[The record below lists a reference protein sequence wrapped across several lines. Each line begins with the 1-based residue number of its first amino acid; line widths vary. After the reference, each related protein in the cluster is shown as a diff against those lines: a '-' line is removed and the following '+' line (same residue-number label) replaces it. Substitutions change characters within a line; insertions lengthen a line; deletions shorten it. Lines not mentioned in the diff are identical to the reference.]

1 MGLFWTGVF
10 DGTAFDG
17 TAWTVLTD
25 DDEGSAQASPQA
37 LPPGALVVTIHDSDI
52 GSVSYAP
59 VEGDGDGDGGDRTAF
74 VGFTPRSYFED
85 DAAPSAD
92 PDVEARGLAAW
103 AGRYRGVTPTAE
115 QVRAELAADGD
126 EFDESDDPFVESKVA
141 KLLGVLGVPVPEDLG
156 GWGVDGL
163 DSTERSWDR

>member
-1 MGLFWTGVF
+1 MGLFWTGV
-10 DGTAFDG
+10 FDG

-59 VEGDGDGDGGDRTAF
+59 VEGDGDGDSDGGDRTAF

-115 QVRAELAADGD
+115 QVRALLAADGD